1 MKHVPTTE
9 ILGSYEYLAKVT
21 LHMRDAA
28 VKEDWDRVMQL
39 ESECAPVYS
48 MLMTSEEHGPLDA
61 QYQRRKSE
69 LICELLEH
77 DAEIRER
84 ISGQLTNIWRLI
96 HGRAKVEQISSAYGA
111 TN

>member
-1 MKHVPTTE
+1 MKKVPPTE
-9 ILGSYEYLAKVT
+9 ILGSYQLLAQVSAQ
-21 LHMRDAA
+21 MRAAA
-28 VKEDWDRVMQL
+28 VNEDWDRVMTL

-48 MLMTSEEHGPLDA
+48 RLMNSEEHGPVDA

-96 HGRAKVEQISSAYGA
+96 HGRAKVEQLSSTYGA